1 MDKKFWHYIWTSR
14 IRPIK
19 VWYLVALTALSG
31 VICLLSLRNNN
42 QTMGHLR
49 DTVYAADKEDGDVT
63 KALQELQM
71 FVTSHMNTNLAEDN
85 SAVYPPVQLK
95 YTYQRLQEDAKAA
108 AAESNSALYTEAQAY
123 CEAQNS
129 TDFSG
134 RNRVPCI
141 EQYVSSHGGAQPK
154 AIPDSMYKFDFA
166 SPRWSPDL
174 AGWSLVFT
182 ILLAITTLLRV
193 AIGFALQRFTK

>member
-19 VWYLVALTALSG
+19 IWYLVVLTALSG
-31 VICLLSLRNNN
+31 VICLLALRNNN

-49 DTVYAADKEDGDVT
+49 DTVYAADKDDGDVT

-85 SAVYPPVQLK
+85 SSVYPPVQLK

-182 ILLAITTLLRV
+182 ILLAILTLLRV
-193 AIGFALQRFTK
+193 GIGFVLKRFTK